1 MNRYKYNSQVYS
13 GYGNLKNIFS
23 VVFSRELRIP
33 SSICKNGESI
43 LYSLNAVVVHCG
55 KEINRGHYITLVRP
69 SKYHD
74 TWLCFDDE
82 DGKIQ
87 FSFMVF
93 QSFFSVDI
101 LTASDLDTF
110 FGTTESSIGRGNT
123 ESGYILFYQKVD
135 EEKEK
140 EQNETTNHVSTKSQ
154 KEKKK

>member
-1 MNRYKYNSQVYS
+1 MVTSKI
-13 GYGNLKNIFS
+13 IFS

-82 DGKIQ
+82 DGKIH
-87 FSFMVF
+87 FTFMVF
-93 QSFFSVDI
+93 QSFFQLIS
-101 LTASDLDTF
+101 
-110 FGTTESSIGRGNT
+110 
-123 ESGYILFYQKVD
+123 
-135 EEKEK
+135 
-140 EQNETTNHVSTKSQ
+140 
-154 KEKKK
+154 

>member
-1 MNRYKYNSQVYS
+1 M
-13 GYGNLKNIFS
+13 
-23 VVFSRELRIP
+23 VFSRELRIP

>member
-1 MNRYKYNSQVYS
+1 MKMVRSFRY
-13 GYGNLKNIFS
+13 F
-23 VVFSRELRIP
+23 
-33 SSICKNGESI
+33 C
-43 LYSLNAVVVHCG
+43 
-55 KEINRGHYITLVRP
+55 
-69 SKYHD
+69 
-74 TWLCFDDE
+74 
-82 DGKIQ
+82 
-87 FSFMVF
+87 MVF
-93 QSFFSVDI
+93 QSFLVDI

>member
-1 MNRYKYNSQVYS
+1 MNCYKYNSQVYS
-13 GYGNLKNIFS
+13 RYGSLKNIFS

-93 QSFFSVDI
+93 QSFFQLIS
-101 LTASDLDTF
+101 
-110 FGTTESSIGRGNT
+110 
-123 ESGYILFYQKVD
+123 
-135 EEKEK
+135 
-140 EQNETTNHVSTKSQ
+140 
-154 KEKKK
+154 

>member
-1 MNRYKYNSQVYS
+1 MIPGYVSTMKMVRSFRY
-13 GYGNLKNIFS
+13 F
-23 VVFSRELRIP
+23 
-33 SSICKNGESI
+33 C
-43 LYSLNAVVVHCG
+43 
-55 KEINRGHYITLVRP
+55 
-69 SKYHD
+69 
-74 TWLCFDDE
+74 
-82 DGKIQ
+82 
-87 FSFMVF
+87 MVF
-93 QSFFSVDI
+93 QSFLVDI

>member
-93 QSFFSVDI
+93 QSFFQLIS
-101 LTASDLDTF
+101 
-110 FGTTESSIGRGNT
+110 
-123 ESGYILFYQKVD
+123 
-135 EEKEK
+135 
-140 EQNETTNHVSTKSQ
+140 
-154 KEKKK
+154 

>member
-1 MNRYKYNSQVYS
+1 MKMVRFNFLLWSFK
-13 GYGNLKNIFS
+13 
-23 VVFSRELRIP
+23 VFL
-33 SSICKNGESI
+33 
-43 LYSLNAVVVHCG
+43 
-55 KEINRGHYITLVRP
+55 
-69 SKYHD
+69 
-74 TWLCFDDE
+74 
-82 DGKIQ
+82 
-87 FSFMVF
+87 
-93 QSFFSVDI
+93 VDI

>member
-1 MNRYKYNSQVYS
+1 MIP
-13 GYGNLKNIFS
+13 GYVSTMKMVRFFITFKFINI
-23 VVFSRELRIP
+23 I
-33 SSICKNGESI
+33 I
-43 LYSLNAVVVHCG
+43 L
-55 KEINRGHYITLVRP
+55 
-69 SKYHD
+69 
-74 TWLCFDDE
+74 
-82 DGKIQ
+82 
-87 FSFMVF
+87 
-93 QSFFSVDI
+93 VDI